1 MRKLRY
7 LEAIAEGVRAAM
19 AEDDTV
25 FFLGEDVRQSL
36 RGVSRGLFEEF
47 GPDRVLDTP
56 ISEAAF
62 TGFATGAAMAG
73 YRPIVE
79 YQISALIYVA
89 FDQLV
94 DQAQKIRFMTGGQ
107 VKVPVTYI
115 VPGVGPRRGLAGQ
128 HSDQPYP
135 YLVHAGIKLVL
146 PATAADARGLI
157 TTAIRDDDP
166 VFFWAPAALMGARD
180 DVDDAPQPIPLGQ
193 GRVHRP
199 GTDVTI
205 VATGHL
211 VPQALRVAAELH
223 ADGISAEVWD
233 PRTILPL
240 DREGLA
246 QSVEKTG
253 RLVIFDDSNRFC
265 GYAAEIAAFAAE
277 ELWSSLKQPVKRLT
291 RSDVPVPFSLPLE
304 GYVLPD
310 PARLTDT
317 IRRMLNGATH

>member
-1 MRKLRY
+1 MRRLRY
-7 LEAIAEGVRAAM
+7 LEAIAEGVRAEM
-19 AEDDTV
+19 AEDDRV
-25 FFLGEDVRQSL
+25 LIMGEDVRQSL
-36 RGVSRGLFEEF
+36 RGVTKGLLDQF

-79 YQISALIYVA
+79 YQISALLYVA

-107 VKVPVTYI
+107 VKIPVTYI

-135 YLVHAGIKLVL
+135 YLAHAGMKVVL
-146 PATAADARGLI
+146 PSTAADARGLI

-166 VFFWAPAALMGARD
+166 VMFWAPAALLALRD
-180 DVDDAPQPIPLGQ
+180 DVDDSPQPIPLGL
-193 GRVHRP
+193 GRVHRE

-211 VPQALRVAAELH
+211 VPQALKTATELET
-223 ADGISAEVWD
+223 DGISAEVWD
-233 PRTILPL
+233 PRTLLPL
-240 DREGLA
+240 DRDGLA
-246 QSVEKTG
+246 KSVHKTG

-277 ELWSSLKQPVKRLT
+277 ELWESLKRPIRRLT
-291 RSDVPVPFSLPLE
+291 RCDVPVPFSLPLE
-304 GYVLPD
+304 SYVLPD
-310 PARLTDT
+310 PERLRS
-317 IRRMLNGATH
+317 IVRATVDGTSN

>member
-1 MRKLRY
+1 VRKLRY
-7 LEAIAEGVRAAM
+7 LEAIAEGVSAEM
-19 AEDDTV
+19 AKDDRV
-25 FFLGEDVRQSL
+25 FLIGEDVRQNL
-36 RGVSRGLFEEF
+36 RGVTKGLVEQF
-47 GPDRVLDTP
+47 GPERVLDTP

-79 YQISALIYVA
+79 YQISALLYVA

-107 VKVPVTYI
+107 AKIPVTYI

-135 YLVHAGIKLVL
+135 YLVHAGMKVVL
-146 PATAADARGLI
+146 PSTAADARGLI

-166 VFFWAPAALMGARD
+166 VVFWAPAALLA
-180 DVDDAPQPIPLGQ
+180 L
-193 GRVHRP
+193 VHRQ

-211 VPQALRVAAELH
+211 VPQALKTAIELE
-223 ADGISAEVWD
+223 ADGIQAEVWD
-233 PRTILPL
+233 PRTLLPL
-240 DREGLA
+240 DRNGLA
-246 QSVEKTG
+246 KSVEKTG

-277 ELWSSLKQPVKRLT
+277 ELWGSLKRPVRRLT

-304 GYVLPD
+304 SYVLPD
-310 PARLTDT
+310 PQRLLS
-317 IRRMLNGATH
+317 IVRATVDGRAN

>member
-7 LEAIAEGVRAAM
+7 LEAIAEGVHAAM
-19 AEDDTV
+19 SEDDTV
-25 FFLGEDVRQSL
+25 FVLGEDVRQSL
-36 RGVSRGLFEEF
+36 RGVTRGLFDEF

-107 VKVPVTYI
+107 VKIPVTYI

-157 TTAIRDDDP
+157 TSAIRDDDP

-180 DVDDAPQPIPLGQ
+180 DVEDVPEAIPLGV
-193 GRVHRP
+193 GRVHRQ
-199 GTDVTI
+199 GADVTI

-211 VPQALRVAAELH
+211 VPQALKVAAELH

-233 PRTILPL
+233 PRTLLPL

-246 QSVEKTG
+246 HSVEKTG

-277 ELWSSLKQPVKRLT
+277 ELWGSLKQPVKRLT

-304 GYVLPD
+304 AYVLPD

-317 IRRMLNGATH
+317 VRRMLNGAPH

>member
-19 AEDDTV
+19 AEDETV
-25 FFLGEDVRQSL
+25 FVLGEDVRQSL
-36 RGVSRGLFEEF
+36 RGVTRGLFDEF

-107 VKVPVTYI
+107 VKIPVTYI

-157 TTAIRDDDP
+157 TSAIRDDDP

-180 DVDDAPQPIPLGQ
+180 DVEDVPEPIPLGK
-193 GRVHRP
+193 GRVHRD

-211 VPQALRVAAELH
+211 VPQALKVAADLQG
-223 ADGISAEVWD
+223 DGISAEVWD
-233 PRTILPL
+233 PRTLLPL

-246 QSVEKTG
+246 HSVEKTG

-277 ELWSSLKQPVKRLT
+277 ELWSSLKHPIKRLT

-304 GYVLPD
+304 GLS
-310 PARLTDT
+310 L
-317 IRRMLNGATH
+317 IHI